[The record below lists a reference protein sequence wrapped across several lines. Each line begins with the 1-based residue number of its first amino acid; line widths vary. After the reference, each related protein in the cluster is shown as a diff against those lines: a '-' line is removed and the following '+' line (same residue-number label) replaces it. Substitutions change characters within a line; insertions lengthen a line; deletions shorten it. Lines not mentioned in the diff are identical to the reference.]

1 MMDQRLRRSLTE
13 RMLAGICGG
22 IAIYLR
28 VDPVIIRLVF
38 ILVTISTGIG
48 LLLYPLLWIVMP
60 APDAASEAAARTPA
74 PPPPATGATIQL
86 DPASV
91 AQLERGAP
99 SPRSRISW
107 VGIALLGV
115 GSTVLARELGI
126 RLEML
131 LPVVLI
137 TTGIVLLLR
146 R

>member
-1 MMDQRLRRSLTE
+1 MEQRLRRSQTE
-13 RMLAGICGG
+13 RMVAGVCGG

-60 APDAASEAAARTPA
+60 APDAAGEAAVRSAT
-74 PPPPATGATIQL
+74 PPPVTGATIQL

-91 AQLERGAP
+91 PPFDRRAP
-99 SPRSRISW
+99 SAGSRVSW
-107 VGIALLGV
+107 IGIALLGV
-115 GSTVLARELGI
+115 GSAFLARELGI

>member
-1 MMDQRLRRSLTE
+1 MDQRLRRSLTE

>member
-1 MMDQRLRRSLTE
+1 MEQRLRRSQTE
-13 RMLAGICGG
+13 RMLAGVCGG

-48 LLLYPLLWIVMP
+48 LLLYPLLWIVTP
-60 APDAASEAAARTPA
+60 APDAAGEAAARSAT
-74 PPPPATGATIQL
+74 PPPATGATIQL

-91 AQLERGAP
+91 SQLGRSTP
-99 SPRSRISW
+99 SPGSRISW
-107 VGIALLGV
+107 IGVALLGV
-115 GSTVLARELGI
+115 GSTFLARELGI

>member
-1 MMDQRLRRSLTE
+1 MDQRLRRSLTE

-99 SPRSRISW
+99 SPHSRISW